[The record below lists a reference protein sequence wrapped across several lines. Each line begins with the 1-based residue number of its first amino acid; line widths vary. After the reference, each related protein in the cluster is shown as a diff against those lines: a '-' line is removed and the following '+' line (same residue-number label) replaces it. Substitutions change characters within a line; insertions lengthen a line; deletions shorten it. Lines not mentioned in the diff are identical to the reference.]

1 LSRFRCACIFGSVTS
16 YRDVTWPSTV
26 AAGDRW
32 LPRVGPNLLSIH
44 LTPVIAATVRWLIT
58 AYPAPPG
65 ALGVTLAETQA
76 RQATTVAAWLRYS
89 TTMDAALVHLVGP
102 GGSERLDWLVG
113 ADVPALTEDGA
124 PWRTW
129 VDESVAS
136 WAACLLGDVRLA
148 AVAVAALPT
157 TEHASGLRVEF
168 RRLLEPD
175 DQDRRAAVL
184 LRNPDF
190 LAPVA
195 DLHRPQLLQRLD
207 AIRAA

>member
-1 LSRFRCACIFGSVTS
+1 
-16 YRDVTWPSTV
+16 
-26 AAGDRW
+26 
-32 LPRVGPNLLSIH
+32 
-44 LTPVIAATVRWLIT
+44 
-58 AYPAPPG
+58 
-65 ALGVTLAETQA
+65 
-76 RQATTVAAWLRYS
+76 
-89 TTMDAALVHLVGP
+89 
-102 GGSERLDWLVG
+102 
-113 ADVPALTEDGA
+113 
-124 PWRTW
+124 
-129 VDESVAS
+129 
-136 WAACLLGDVRLA
+136 LA

-190 LAPVA
+190 LAPIA